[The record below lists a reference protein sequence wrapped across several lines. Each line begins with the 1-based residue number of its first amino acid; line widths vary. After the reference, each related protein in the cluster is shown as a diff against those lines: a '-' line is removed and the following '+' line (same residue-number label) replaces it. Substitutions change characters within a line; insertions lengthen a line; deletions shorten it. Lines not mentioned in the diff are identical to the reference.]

1 MKKYLNQDY
10 YKEIVWYIVMGLAVH
25 GYLFMN
31 HFHNWD
37 NVNKTYTNN
46 LEIIENGRWFSPI
59 VTLVSGA
66 YVSPWLFGLLC
77 MLMLA
82 SAIFMI
88 NLLFRMENRTYRMI
102 NAALFMSFPVFAA
115 TFSYLFNAFCYMTGI
130 FLAVLAVVLLRELQG
145 WKSLIFATLA
155 ILCSLGLYQAYICF
169 TIALYFFLMVFD
181 VLEGKKWNGIGIFTL
196 KAFIAGLAAGI
207 LDLVVMKSVSHF
219 SGIPL
224 RDNNGFEELGVSA
237 FSQAGISIINSYKR
251 VVDFFFANGVI
262 YNTFPEKIING
273 IMFLLIALSG
283 GLLFMQQKK
292 RLDWKRILLICVS
305 VIVFPM
311 GINIMMILTP
321 TSGLHYLTCAA
332 YILVYMLPLFIV
344 SKIEWGGVKNG
355 GKIRLLIFAFVG
367 LMCIQN
373 IKTVNGYY
381 LALQLRQERTYAL
394 AVRIFDRIE
403 QTADLER
410 NTKIVFIGSATQ
422 KEIEKY
428 RETFDRLTDGAT
440 GIYNHYFLDT
450 QADWADYAADSL
462 GIEYC
467 AVTDDFAEELS
478 HKTEIQ
484 LMPVF
489 PEADSI
495 KQMDDMVIVK
505 VHAEEERK

>member
-344 SKIEWGGVKNG
+344 SKIEWGG
-355 GKIRLLIFAFVG
+355 
-367 LMCIQN
+367 
-373 IKTVNGYY
+373 
-381 LALQLRQERTYAL
+381 
-394 AVRIFDRIE
+394 
-403 QTADLER
+403 
-410 NTKIVFIGSATQ
+410 
-422 KEIEKY
+422 
-428 RETFDRLTDGAT
+428 
-440 GIYNHYFLDT
+440 
-450 QADWADYAADSL
+450 
-462 GIEYC
+462 
-467 AVTDDFAEELS
+467 
-478 HKTEIQ
+478 
-484 LMPVF
+484 
-489 PEADSI
+489 
-495 KQMDDMVIVK
+495 
-505 VHAEEERK
+505 